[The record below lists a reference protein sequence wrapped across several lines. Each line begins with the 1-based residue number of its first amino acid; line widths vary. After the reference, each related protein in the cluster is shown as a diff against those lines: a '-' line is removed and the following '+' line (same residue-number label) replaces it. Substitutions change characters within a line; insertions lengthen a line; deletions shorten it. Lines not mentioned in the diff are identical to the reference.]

1 MSFAASQRTDP
12 TEDPSLL
19 LGEALHLAT
28 LGPKSV
34 LVLQLSSNYSPT
46 PILFQMF
53 KKKSCILLLL
63 SAV

>member
-12 TEDPSLL
+12 AEEPSLL
-19 LGEALHLAT
+19 PGEALHLAT

-34 LVLQLSSNYSPT
+34 LALQLSANYSPS

-53 KKKSCILLLL
+53 KK
-63 SAV
+63 